1 MKIALVGYGKMGHMI
16 ESCAKSLG
24 HEVVATID
32 VMAEDA
38 SVIVKSGDVKAVAD
52 AVKNS
57 GADGVIEFSHPSAVM
72 GNLKALI
79 PLRIPVVVGTT
90 GWGDK
95 EEEIEDLCKS
105 TGGTVMRSSNF
116 SIGVNMFYKI
126 VEEAAKIMAEY
137 SEYDVAIWEAHHNQ
151 KADSPSGTALEVAR
165 RVMSGNKTKTEMVFD
180 AFHDRPK
187 PEQLHVSSTRVGFVP
202 GTHTVFFDSPADE
215 IEVTHRARNRE
226 GFARGSVVALEKLVE
241 KLSSRSLKAGNL
253 YGMSDLF

>member
-151 KADSPSGTALEVAR
+151 KVDSPSGTALEVAR
-165 RVMSGNKTKTEMVFD
+165 RVMSGNKTKTEM
-180 AFHDRPK
+180 
-187 PEQLHVSSTRVGFVP
+187 
-202 GTHTVFFDSPADE
+202 
-215 IEVTHRARNRE
+215 NRE
-226 GFARGSVVALEKLVE
+226 GDLKIFERRNFSPPKFMIDLN
-241 KLSSRSLKAGNL
+241 LSSCMLALLELVLCQELILYFLIVLLMKLK
-253 YGMSDLF
+253 